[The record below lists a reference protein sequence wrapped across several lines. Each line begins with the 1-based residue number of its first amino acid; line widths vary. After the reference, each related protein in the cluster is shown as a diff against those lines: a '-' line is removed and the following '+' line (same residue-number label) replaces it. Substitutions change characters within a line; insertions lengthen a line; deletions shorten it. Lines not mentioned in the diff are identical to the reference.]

1 MALQGYRR
9 SLILTPIKSAHE
21 TSLLFY
27 ATFSM
32 PTPIPRQN
40 FGAFPL
46 EYIRDVGVCRE
57 RTMKL
62 FSKNFNLC
70 DHDISTSRTEWQTDG
85 QTDDLSA
92 SQQYRTL
99 RSIGAVK
106 IIVIVSLWR
115 EEGKPYP
122 YN

>member
-40 FGAFPL
+40 FGVVPL
-46 EYIRDVGVCRE
+46 RVHPWCWGLQRANHEIIFEEFQPVWPRYLNITDRMTDGRTDRRLVGVAAIP
-57 RTMKL
+57 
-62 FSKNFNLC
+62 
-70 DHDISTSRTEWQTDG
+70 H
-85 QTDDLSA
+85 SA
-92 SQQYRTL
+92 
-99 RSIGAVK
+99 
-106 IIVIVSLWR
+106 
-115 EEGKPYP
+115 
-122 YN
+122 